1 MSLLFNPTPVDLVGM
16 WDGSNYVVPAEQTLE
31 VGERIAAHLVNH
43 LSPRGLVEL
52 KHGDKKGEKSKKG
65 LDNWNEF
72 ERKQIT
78 EFRTINENRK
88 SAGFAP
94 LVPSR
99 MLLDMVRRVEGDE
112 SAERLEYASA
122 ETATMLL
129 QQMVKGQ
136 TAGTGEMADAITTLT
151 NAMAQMMVQQGQDR
165 EVLMEL
171 VKGLAERQI
180 TPDASQP
187 AKKEGVDA

>member
-16 WDGSNYVVPAEQTLE
+16 WDGSNYVVPAGKTLE

-52 KHGDKKGEKSKKG
+52 KHGDKKGEKSEAG
-65 LDNWNEF
+65 LTSWKEF
-72 ERKQIT
+72 ERKQIV
-78 EFRTINENRK
+78 EFRAINENRK
-88 SAGFAP
+88 AAGFPP

-99 MLLDMVRRVEGDE
+99 MLLDMVRRTEGDE

-136 TAGTGEMADAITTLT
+136 TEGSGDIAEAVVTLT
-151 NAMAQMMVQQGQDR
+151 NAMAQMMAQQQQDR
-165 EVLMEL
+165 EVMMSL
-171 VKGLAERQI
+171 VEKLGER
-180 TPDASQP
+180 PD
-187 AKKEGVDA
+187 KEE